1 MSSGHL
7 LISRR
12 SERAQ
17 RGAIDCNVLNL
28 AAKLHYRFITYDPLF
43 GQLEVPISIRH
54 VVMLAGPVF
63 SGFWPSAVN
72 FQPVSE

>member
-12 SERAQ
+12 RERAQ
-17 RGAIDCNVLNL
+17 SGAIDCNVLNL
-28 AAKLHYRFITYDPLF
+28 AAKLHSRFITYDPLF
-43 GQLEVPISIRH
+43 AQQEVPIRSGM